1 MADDHPEPGSPEE
14 ARAFAELQSLFAA
27 EYEATF
33 SDPLVPRTVVVV
45 PSLSLDLEEL
55 NKIEGVHHYEER
67 MLCLLLLLKLP
78 RTNVVFVTSQ
88 PLQPAIVDYYLHL
101 LPGVPSAHARRRLTL
116 LDCDDGS
123 ARPLTEKIL
132 ERPRLIE
139 RIRNAIV
146 SPRTSHMT
154 CFIATPLERTL
165 AVRLGIPMYNADPGL
180 SRLGS
185 KSGARELFK
194 SVGVNTPEGFEDL
207 RDEDDLSGALA
218 ELKAKS
224 PTIRNAV
231 VKLNEGFSGEGNA
244 LFRFEDDIDRRS
256 LAAWVRRSLP
266 EQLTFAADGETYPN
280 FIAKFGSMGGVAERF
295 IDAVDKRSPSVQ
307 YRIDP
312 LGGQHVLSTHDQLL
326 GGPSGQVYLG
336 CTFPAAEDYRLDVQG
351 YGARVAEALA
361 SAGAIG
367 RFSVDFV
374 SVAENEEWDHYA
386 IEVNLRKGGTTLP
399 YLMLEFLTH
408 GTYDPASGLYHNQM
422 GQPRFYVASDTVQSP
437 SYRGLTPDDLL
448 DIAVCNDLHFDAAAQ
463 QGVAFHLMGALSEF
477 GKFGMVA
484 IGDSLDSAVSMY
496 DSTIAILNRETEG
509 QLDYSGTPAP

>member
-1 MADDHPEPGSPEE
+1 MDDAHPKPGSPEE
-14 ARAFAELQSLFAA
+14 ERAFAKLQALFAA
-27 EYEATF
+27 EYDATF

-45 PSLSLDLEEL
+45 PSLTLDLEEL
-55 NKIEGVHHYEER
+55 SKIDGVHHYEER

-78 RTNVVFVTSQ
+78 RTSVIFVTSQ
-88 PLQPAIVDYYLHL
+88 ALQPAIVDYYLHL

-132 ERPRLIE
+132 ERPRLVE
-139 RIRNAIV
+139 RIRSAIV

-154 CFIATPLERTL
+154 CFVATPLERTL

-180 SRLGS
+180 RRLGS
-185 KSGARELFK
+185 KSGARELFR
-194 SVGVNTPEGFEDL
+194 SAGVNTPEGFEDL
-207 RDEDDLSGALA
+207 RDEDDLSGALT
-218 ELKAKS
+218 ELKATTPAMHS
-224 PTIRNAV
+224 AV

-244 LFRFEDDIDRRS
+244 LFHFDDDVQRPS
-256 LAAWVRRSLP
+256 LAAWVRRTLP
-266 EQLTFAADGETYPN
+266 QQLRFAADGETYGN
-280 FIAKFGSMGGVAERF
+280 YIAKFESMGGIAERF

-312 LGGQHVLSTHDQLL
+312 LGNPAVLSTHDQLL

-336 CTFPAAEDYRLDVQG
+336 CTFPAAGAYRLAVQG
-351 YGARVAEALA
+351 HASRVADALA
-361 SAGAIG
+361 AAGVIG

-374 SVAENEEWDHYA
+374 SAAENEAWEHYA

-399 YLMLEFLTH
+399 YLMLDFLTN
-408 GTYDPASGLYHNQM
+408 GTYDPASGLYRNQM

-448 DIAVCNDLHFDAAAQ
+448 DIALCSNLHFDAAAQ

-484 IGDSLDSAVSMY
+484 IGDSPESAVRLY
-496 DSTIAILNRETEG
+496 EKTISILNRETEG
-509 QLDYSGTPAP
+509 QRDFSGTAAP